1 MADSTTSIIQLPS
14 SGTRA
19 ATFDRLVE
27 HAEGIEGVW
36 LDDVQAGDWV
46 IVRTRNSVYSLTP
59 VSEGRFHVTGGWFR
73 ARTDEEQNVRICG
86 CTWGGSAIHTR
97 LLAAVGMF
105 LEFDNG
111 VRTTRIQDV
120 RLLKGRDDRTH

>member
-1 MADSTTSIIQLPS
+1 MANITTSIFHLPS
-14 SGTRA
+14 AGTRA

-27 HAEGIEGVW
+27 HAEQIQGVRV
-36 LDDVQAGDWV
+36 DDVHAGDWV

-59 VSEGRFHVTGGWFR
+59 VDQGRFHVSGGWFKSKT
-73 ARTDEEQNVRICG
+73 AEEQNVRICG
-86 CTWGGSAIHTR
+86 CTWGGTAIHTR

-120 RLLKGRDDRTH
+120 RLVKGRDDRTH

>member
-1 MADSTTSIIQLPS
+1 MASTTTSIFRLP

-36 LDDVQAGDWV
+36 LDEVCAGDWV
-46 IVRTRNSVYSLTP
+46 IVRTRNSVYSMTP
-59 VSEGRFHVTGGWFR
+59 VGEGRFHVTGGWFR
-73 ARTDEEQNVRICG
+73 SRTQEEQNVRICG

-97 LLAAVGMF
+97 LLAAAGMF

-120 RLLKGRDDRTH
+120 RVIKGRDDDRTH